1 MTDFIY
7 ESELKVRFRDLDPL
21 GHVNNAVYAS
31 YCEQARI
38 EFLREVF
45 EMEEMNIVLANIE
58 IDYRR
63 PIEGLG
69 ELTVGLDVTE
79 VGNSSF
85 EMSYE
90 LRFDGEVVATAST
103 VLVVVD
109 PETSKPARVPEEWR
123 ETVEELHG

>member
-103 VLVVVD
+103 VLVVID
-109 PETSKPARVPEEWR
+109 PETRKPTRVPDEWR

>member
-1 MTDFIY
+1 MTEFIY
-7 ESELKVRFRDLDPL
+7 ESELQVRFRDLDPL

-38 EFLREVF
+38 EFFQEEFDIEEV
-45 EMEEMNIVLANIE
+45 NTVLANIE

-69 ELTVGLDVTE
+69 ELTVGLDVTDI
-79 VGNSSF
+79 GNSSF

-90 LRFDGEVVATAST
+90 LRSEGEVVATAST
-103 VLVVVD
+103 VLVVID
-109 PETSKPARVPEEWR
+109 PETTEPTRVPDEWR
-123 ETVEELHG
+123 EAVAELRG

>member
-7 ESELKVRFRDLDPL
+7 ESELQVRFRDLDPL

-38 EFLREVF
+38 EFFREAF
-45 EMEEMNIVLANIE
+45 DMEEVNTVLANIE

-69 ELTVGLDVTE
+69 ELTVALDVTDI
-79 VGNSSF
+79 GNSSF

-90 LRFDGEVVATAST
+90 LRFEEEVVATAST
-103 VLVVVD
+103 VLVVLD
-109 PETSKPARVPEEWR
+109 PETSEPTRVPDEWR
-123 ETVEELHG
+123 EAVADLRE

>member
-1 MTDFIY
+1 MTEFIY
-7 ESELKVRFRDLDPL
+7 ESELQVRFRDLDPL

-38 EFLREVF
+38 EFFQEVF
-45 EMEEMNIVLANIE
+45 DIEEVNTVLANIE

-69 ELTVGLDVTE
+69 ELTVGLDVTDI
-79 VGNSSF
+79 GDSSF

-90 LRFDGEVVATAST
+90 LRSEGEVAATAST
-103 VLVVVD
+103 VLVVLD
-109 PETSKPARVPEEWR
+109 PETTKPTRVPDEWR
-123 ETVEELHG
+123 EAVAELRG